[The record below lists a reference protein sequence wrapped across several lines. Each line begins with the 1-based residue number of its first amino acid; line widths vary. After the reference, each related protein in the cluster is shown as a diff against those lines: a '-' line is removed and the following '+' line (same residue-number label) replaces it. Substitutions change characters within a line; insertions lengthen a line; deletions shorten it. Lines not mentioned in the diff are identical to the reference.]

1 MSWRPR
7 YAVATAL
14 LGVLG
19 LGLIQPAAAQTSA
32 TASVNATAFVQGVAP
47 LTAAGVNN
55 LDFGTV
61 NAGQVKTPTSMAT
74 DAGRFNITGQPS
86 SPVTVSFVLPTVL
99 TGFGGQTIPIAFN
112 NTDGLQWTAFPTS
125 FVSFDPT
132 GPFLTSLSATGNLV
146 IGISGTVSPPASTI
160 TGNYTGTVTL
170 TVSY

>member
-19 LGLIQPAAAQTSA
+19 LGLTQPAAAQTSA

-47 LTAAGVNN
+47 LTATGVNN

-61 NAGQVKTPTSMAT
+61 NAGQSKSPSAVAT
-74 DAGRFNITGQPS
+74 DAGRFNITGQPGA
-86 SPVTVSFVLPTVL
+86 PVTVSFVLPSQL
-99 TGFGGQTIPIAFN
+99 TGVSGTIPITFS
-112 NTDGLQWTAFPTS
+112 TSDGLRWLAFPTS
-125 FVSFDPT
+125 FVAFDPSA
-132 GPFLTSLSATGNLV
+132 PFLTSLGAGGSLS
-146 IGISGTVSPPASTI
+146 IGISGTVSPAASTI